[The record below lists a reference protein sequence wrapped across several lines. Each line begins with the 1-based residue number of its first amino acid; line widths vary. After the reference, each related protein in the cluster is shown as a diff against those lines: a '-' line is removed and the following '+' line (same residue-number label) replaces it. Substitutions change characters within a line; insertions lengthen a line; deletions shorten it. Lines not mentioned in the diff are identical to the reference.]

1 MGKVTGFMEFE
12 RLEQA
17 HEPVAQRKTH
27 FREFITP
34 LSQQEAKQQAARCM
48 DCGTPFCTFSCPL
61 HNVAPEF
68 NDLVYNEDWEKA
80 YLVLSST
87 NNFPEFTSRVCPALC
102 ENGCIMN
109 YTQRAMGVKSMPGIR
124 AGSSLSPRKSI
135 KISRLRSSAAVLPG
149 WLVHSSWLEWDTPS
163 RCLKRTNAPAACC
176 ATAFL
181 TSSWTRV

>member
-34 LSQQEAKQQAARCM
+34 LSQQEAKRRPLAVWTAEHRSA
-48 DCGTPFCTFSCPL
+48 PFSCPL

-80 YLVLSST
+80 YQRLVF
-87 NNFPEFTSRVCPALC
+87 N
-102 ENGCIMN
+102 
-109 YTQRAMGVKSMPGIR
+109 Q
-124 AGSSLSPRKSI
+124 
-135 KISRLRSSAAVLPG
+135 
-149 WLVHSSWLEWDTPS
+149 
-163 RCLKRTNAPAACC
+163 
-176 ATAFL
+176 
-181 TSSWTRV
+181 

>member
-87 NNFPEFTSRVCPALC
+87 NNFPEFTSRVCPAKRLHH
-102 ENGCIMN
+102 ELHAARHGC
-109 YTQRAMGVKSMPGIR
+109 
-124 AGSSLSPRKSI
+124 
-135 KISRLRSSAAVLPG
+135 
-149 WLVHSSWLEWDTPS
+149 
-163 RCLKRTNAPAACC
+163 
-176 ATAFL
+176 
-181 TSSWTRV
+181 

>member
-109 YTQRAMGVKSMPGIR
+109 YTQRAMGVKSIER
-124 AGSSLSPRKSI
+124 AI
-135 KISRLRSSAAVLPG
+135 I
-149 WLVHSSWLEWDTPS
+149 
-163 RCLKRTNAPAACC
+163 TNAWNQGWVKPEPPKEHKDKSVAVVGSGPSGLAC
-176 ATAFL
+176 AQKVALLGSAVTLF
-181 TSSWTRV
+181 

>member
-61 HNVAPEF
+61 HNVAR
-68 NDLVYNEDWEKA
+68 NLTTWSTTKIGRR
-80 YLVLSST
+80 LISSCLQ
-87 NNFPEFTSRVCPALC
+87 PITSR
-102 ENGCIMN
+102 
-109 YTQRAMGVKSMPGIR
+109 
-124 AGSSLSPRKSI
+124 SSPLVFVRPCAKT
-135 KISRLRSSAAVLPG
+135 AA
-149 WLVHSSWLEWDTPS
+149 S
-163 RCLKRTNAPAACC
+163 
-176 ATAFL
+176 
-181 TSSWTRV
+181 

>member
-68 NDLVYNEDWEKA
+68 NDLVY
-80 YLVLSST
+80 S
-87 NNFPEFTSRVCPALC
+87 
-102 ENGCIMN
+102 
-109 YTQRAMGVKSMPGIR
+109 
-124 AGSSLSPRKSI
+124 
-135 KISRLRSSAAVLPG
+135 
-149 WLVHSSWLEWDTPS
+149 
-163 RCLKRTNAPAACC
+163 
-176 ATAFL
+176 
-181 TSSWTRV
+181 

>member
-68 NDLVYNEDWEKA
+68 NDLVYNEDWEK
-80 YLVLSST
+80 LITSCLQ
-87 NNFPEFTSRVCPALC
+87 PITSR
-102 ENGCIMN
+102 
-109 YTQRAMGVKSMPGIR
+109 
-124 AGSSLSPRKSI
+124 SSLLVSVQRCAKT
-135 KISRLRSSAAVLPG
+135 AA
-149 WLVHSSWLEWDTPS
+149 S
-163 RCLKRTNAPAACC
+163 
-176 ATAFL
+176 
-181 TSSWTRV
+181 